1 MKQTLSSISMMVWNE
16 FINDA
21 RVLKEANT
29 LQDKGYR
36 VTVNA
41 LKLKNETPESEELCS
56 GIKVKRVSGKK
67 PRGGNHRKSQFS
79 ALIKASSQMFSMI
92 KMMVR
97 VARSKPDIIHAHDI
111 EVLPA
116 AWFASKLSGA
126 LLVYDAHEISTSREG
141 FQSMRKWIGWIEKK
155 LMPKANATI
164 TTTEMRAKFFSRA
177 YSISR
182 PIVLQNRPSYY
193 ELRNSTRIR
202 DELSLNKS
210 WPIVLYQGGLQAGRG
225 LEMFVRAA
233 QGIDDAYFVLIGS
246 GRLED
251 NLKELV
257 RELDISYKVKFIPMV
272 PLSELPD
279 YTASANIGVQPL
291 QNTCLNHYSTDSNK
305 LFEYVL
311 AGLPVVA
318 TNFPEISKIVNQYQ
332 VGLLT
337 DESLEGLISVIKKLV
352 SEPQLREKYKENAL
366 KARRE
371 LCWESQETY
380 LLDLYGK
387 L

>member
-1 MKQTLSSISMMVWNE
+1 MTKKLNSVAMMVWNE

-29 LQDKGYR
+29 LQSNGYR

-41 LKLKNETPESEELCS
+41 LKLKNETPESEEVCS
-56 GIKVKRVSGKK
+56 AIKVKRISGKK
-67 PRGGNHRKSQFS
+67 PRAGNHRKSQLS

-92 KMMVR
+92 KMMVS

-141 FQSMRKWIGWIEKK
+141 FQSLRKWIGWIEKK

-177 YSISR
+177 YCIPR
-182 PIVLQNRPSYY
+182 PTVLQNRPLYY
-193 ELRNSTRIR
+193 ELRTSTRIR
-202 DELSLNKS
+202 DELNLTQA

-233 QGIDDAYFVLIGS
+233 QAIDNAYFVLIGS

-257 RELDISYKVKFIPMV
+257 RELDISDKVKFIPMV

-279 YTASANIGVQPL
+279 YTVSADIGIQPL

-311 AGLPVVA
+311 AGLPVIA
-318 TNFPEISKIVNQYQ
+318 TNFPEISKIINQYK

>member
-1 MKQTLSSISMMVWNE
+1 
-16 FINDA
+16 
-21 RVLKEANT
+21 
-29 LQDKGYR
+29 
-36 VTVNA
+36 
-41 LKLKNETPESEELCS
+41 
-56 GIKVKRVSGKK
+56 
-67 PRGGNHRKSQFS
+67 
-79 ALIKASSQMFSMI
+79 
-92 KMMVR
+92 
-97 VARSKPDIIHAHDI
+97 
-111 EVLPA
+111 
-116 AWFASKLSGA
+116 
-126 LLVYDAHEISTSREG
+126 
-141 FQSMRKWIGWIEKK
+141 
-155 LMPKANATI
+155 
-164 TTTEMRAKFFSRA
+164 
-177 YSISR
+177 
-182 PIVLQNRPSYY
+182 
-193 ELRNSTRIR
+193 
-202 DELSLNKS
+202 
-210 WPIVLYQGGLQAGRG
+210 
-225 LEMFVRAA
+225 MFVRAA
-233 QGIDDAYFVLIGS
+233 QAIDNAYFVLIGS

-337 DESLEGLISVIKKLV
+337 DESLEALISAIKKLV
-352 SEPQLREKYKENAL
+352 NTPQLREKYKENAL

>member
-1 MKQTLSSISMMVWNE
+1 MMVWNE

-29 LQDKGYR
+29 LQSNGYR
-36 VTVNA
+36 VTVSA

-56 GIKVKRVSGKK
+56 GIKVKRISGKK
-67 PRGGNHRKSQFS
+67 PRAGNHRKSQLS

-92 KMMVR
+92 KMMVS

-116 AWFASKLSGA
+116 ARFASKLSGA

-141 FQSMRKWIGWIEKK
+141 FQSLRKWIGWIEKK

-177 YSISR
+177 YCIPR
-182 PIVLQNRPSYY
+182 PTVLQNRPLYY
-193 ELRNSTRIR
+193 ELRTSTRIR
-202 DELSLNKS
+202 DELNLKQA

-233 QGIDDAYFVLIGS
+233 QAIDNAYFVLIGS

-337 DESLEGLISVIKKLV
+337 DESLEGLISAIKKLV

-371 LCWESQETY
+371 LSWESQETY
-380 LLDLYGK
+380 LLDLYGR

>member
-1 MKQTLSSISMMVWNE
+1 MTKKLNSVAMMVWNE

-29 LQDKGYR
+29 LQSNRYR

-41 LKLKNETPESEELCS
+41 LKLKNETPESEEVCS
-56 GIKVKRVSGKK
+56 AIKVKRISGKK
-67 PRGGNHRKSQFS
+67 PRAGNHRKSQLS

-92 KMMVR
+92 IMMVS

-141 FQSMRKWIGWIEKK
+141 FQSLRKWIGWIEKK
-155 LMPKANATI
+155 LMPRADATI
-164 TTTEMRAKFFSRA
+164 TTTEMRAKYFSRA
-177 YSISR
+177 YGIPR
-182 PIVLQNRPSYY
+182 PTVLQNRPSYY
-193 ELRNSTRIR
+193 ETRPSTRIR
-202 DELSLNKS
+202 DELSLS
-210 WPIVLYQGGLQAGRG
+210 QAWPIVLYQGGLQAGRG

-233 QGIDDAYFVLIGS
+233 QGIENVYFVLIGS

-251 NLKELV
+251 DLKQLVSELGV
-257 RELDISYKVKFIPMV
+257 SHKVKFLSMV
-272 PLSELPD
+272 ALSELPD
-279 YTASANIGVQPL
+279 YTASADIGVQPL

-311 AGLPVVA
+311 AGLPVIA
-318 TNFPEISKIVNQYQ
+318 TNFPEIAKIVNQYE
-332 VGLLT
+332 VGLLI
-337 DESLEGLISVIKKLV
+337 DESLEGLILAIKRLID
-352 SEPQLREKYKENAL
+352 EPELRDKFAMNAL
-366 KARRE
+366 KARRN
-371 LCWESQETY
+371 LCWESQEAY
-380 LLDLYGK
+380 LLELYEK

>member
-1 MKQTLSSISMMVWNE
+1 MTENVNFIAMMVWNE

-29 LQDKGYR
+29 LQGNGYC
-36 VTVNA
+36 VTVHA
-41 LKLKNETPESEELCS
+41 LKLKSETPVLETLRS
-56 GIKVKRVSGKK
+56 GIKVRRVSGKK
-67 PRGGNHRKSQFS
+67 PRGGNHRKSQLS
-79 ALIKASSQMFSMI
+79 AFIKVISQMLAMI
-92 KMMVR
+92 KMTAR
-97 VARSKPDIIHAHDI
+97 VARAKPEIIHAHDI
-111 EVLPA
+111 ETLPA
-116 AWFASKLSGA
+116 AWLASKFSKAKLI
-126 LLVYDAHEISTSREG
+126 YDAHEISTSREG

-155 LMPKANATI
+155 LMPRADATI

-177 YSISR
+177 YGIPR

-193 ELRNSTRIR
+193 ELIPSKRIR
-202 DELSLNKS
+202 DELSLNES
-210 WPIVLYQGGLQAGRG
+210 WPIVVYQGGFQAGRG
-225 LEMFVRAA
+225 LDMFVRAA
-233 QGIDDAYFVLIGS
+233 QVIQNVYFVLIGS

-251 NLKELV
+251 KLKKLVSELGV
-257 RELDISYKVKFIPMV
+257 SHKVKFIPMV
-272 PLSELPD
+272 PLLELPD
-279 YTASANIGVQPL
+279 YTGSADIGVQPL

-311 AGLPVVA
+311 AGLPVIA

-337 DESLEGLISVIKKLV
+337 DDNLEGLTSVIKKLV
-352 SEPQLREKYKENAL
+352 NEPQLREKYKENAL

-380 LLDLYGK
+380 LLDLYEK

>member
-177 YSISR
+177 YSIPR

-193 ELRNSTRIR
+193 KLRNSTRIR
-202 DELSLNKS
+202 DELSLS
-210 WPIVLYQGGLQAGRG
+210 QAWPIVLYQGGLQAGRG

-233 QGIDDAYFVLIGS
+233 QAIDNAYFVLIGS

-251 NLKELV
+251 NLKQLV
-257 RELDISYKVKFIPMV
+257 SELDISYKVKFIPMV

-311 AGLPVVA
+311 AGLPVIA
-318 TNFPEISKIVNQYQ
+318 TNFPEIAKIVNQYE
-332 VGLLT
+332 VGLLI
-337 DESLEGLISVIKKLV
+337 DESLEGLILAIKRLID
-352 SEPQLREKYKENAL
+352 EPELRDKFTMNVL

-371 LCWESQETY
+371 LCWESQEAY
-380 LLDLYGK
+380 LLELYEK

>member
-1 MKQTLSSISMMVWNE
+1 MMVWNE

-29 LQDKGYR
+29 LQSNGYR

-41 LKLKNETPESEELCS
+41 LKLKNETPESEEVCS
-56 GIKVKRVSGKK
+56 AIKVKRISGKK
-67 PRGGNHRKSQFS
+67 PRAGNHRKSQLS

-92 KMMVR
+92 KMMVS

-141 FQSMRKWIGWIEKK
+141 FQSLRKWIGWIEKK

-177 YSISR
+177 YCIPR
-182 PIVLQNRPSYY
+182 PTVLQNRPLYY
-193 ELRNSTRIR
+193 ELRTSTRIR
-202 DELSLNKS
+202 DELNLTQA

-233 QGIDDAYFVLIGS
+233 QAIDNAYFVLIGS

-257 RELDISYKVKFIPMV
+257 RELDISDKVKFIPMV

-279 YTASANIGVQPL
+279 YTVSADIGIQPL

-311 AGLPVVA
+311 AGLPVIA
-318 TNFPEISKIVNQYQ
+318 TNFPEISKIINQYK